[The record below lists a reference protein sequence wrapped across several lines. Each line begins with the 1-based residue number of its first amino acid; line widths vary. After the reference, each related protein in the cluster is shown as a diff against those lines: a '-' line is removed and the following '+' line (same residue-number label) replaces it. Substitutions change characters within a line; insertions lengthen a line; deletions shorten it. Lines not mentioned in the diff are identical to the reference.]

1 MNYTLPEDLLEVDTS
16 VLVNLLQEASHGR
29 LGETRALKKANQI
42 RESALNTFGITIGT
56 GVFKLQIQ
64 LLLEQ
69 IQLIEKHLT
78 EIEQRSEEHTSE
90 LQSRGH
96 LVCRPLLEKKN
107 KY

>member
-1 MNYTLPEDLLEVDTS
+1 MNYTLPEELLEVDTS

-69 IQLIEKHLT
+69 IQLIEKHITERDQAMIEISKRQQQYLT
-78 EIEQRSEEHTSE
+78 TITVISEEKT
-90 LQSRGH
+90 R
-96 LVCRPLLEKKN
+96 VK
-107 KY
+107 